1 MAPKATGITQA
12 SAKKAPTKGSS
23 TKKETTKSAEN
34 KDSEGGAKMA
44 KAEAITKDLTSSA
57 NSKLMDIVNNG
68 DEKALTSLPGVG
80 AAKAAAIKKGRPF
93 SSPAELIN
101 VEGVGPGILEGIV
114 KHAKAG
120 FPEPEKK
127 PESEKNRNRPKRPLL
142 RKRPAPPR
150 KAPEPNTFSA
160 LVQQREPGA
169 PCGVLRVLF

>member
-1 MAPKATGITQA
+1 MKFLPLVCLFTAYAIGHSPAAPPMAPKATGITQA

-23 TKKETTKSAEN
+23 AKKETTKSAEN
-34 KDSEGGAKMA
+34 KDSDGGAEMA

-93 SSPAELIN
+93 TSPAELIN
-101 VEGVGPGILEGIV
+101 VEGVGTGILEGIV

-127 PESEKNRNRPKRPLL
+127 PESEKK
-142 RKRPAPPR
+142 
-150 KAPEPNTFSA
+150 PEPTKKATTPKKAS
-160 LVQQREPGA
+160 PTKKSS
-169 PCGVLRVLF
+169 